1 LPNKFSKQRRY
12 YEEKVVSEV
21 NDLSKEEAVYLAG
34 LIDADGNIGFYEQ
47 KYGYMQVV
55 SIKSTS
61 EKLIEWLKKTV
72 GDMSV
77 TKIEK
82 NYGYLKNCDGVKEM
96 FQFNVYAKIDVKK
109 LLSQIQPYLVI
120 KKKEAEIVL
129 KYLRG
134 EIRGKE
140 AVRQMKRE
148 KKKRKVG
155 TKEKTNEEE
164 PKREN
169 GLVKFL

>member
-12 YEEKVVSEV
+12 YTEKSVSEV
-21 NDLSKEEAVYLAG
+21 NDLSKEEATYLAG

-47 KYGYMQVV
+47 EYGYMQVI

-61 EKLIEWLKKTV
+61 EKLIKWLKKTV

-77 TKIEK
+77 AKVEK
-82 NYGYLKNCDGVKEM
+82 NYGYLKNCDGVKVI
-96 FQFNVYAKIDVKK
+96 FAFRIYAKIDVKK

-140 AVRQMKRE
+140 AVRQMKQE

-155 TKEKTNEEE
+155 TKERTNEEE
-164 PKREN
+164 PKKEN
-169 GLVKFL
+169 RLTKFL